1 MGKGVDEPDAV
12 WVGNGLACSND
23 GDGIDGIIVDCTE
36 REGGRERDEEEN
48 GRKRKRKCSSR
59 DEGKW

>member
-12 WVGNGLACSND
+12 WEGNGLACSND

-36 REGGRERDEEEN
+36 GKREGKRRGGERKEEEE
-48 GRKRKRKCSSR
+48 KCSSR